1 MTDSPVA
8 YRMPDPF
15 SPGAINPTAATPT
28 CCCCCCCCL
37 ASAIVTPVAL
47 YTSLARDTAP
57 PARQVTWG
65 PPPGWPPP
73 GWPPP
78 AAPPTDPPPTDT
90 PAGEL
95 SYPAYP
101 AVPADGGTV
110 PAGWVPHPSGPAPV
124 GPPPVPSGRRVAGL
138 IGVVLTWFALLG
150 AAVVAARSNVLAED
164 NWVLLYGVLV
174 LLAAIV
180 AAGFAELAG
189 APRSWPTGVRL
200 FAGAVVFGIEFF
212 VSAMVLLT
220 TGFGYFLFAA
230 LAVGGGL
237 YLALRLGRR
246 R

>member
-15 SPGAINPTAATPT
+15 SPGAINPTAATPS

-47 YTSLARDTAP
+47 YTALARDTAP
-57 PARQVTWG
+57 PPRQVNWG
-65 PPPGWPPP
+65 PPPGWT
-73 GWPPP
+73 PP
-78 AAPPTDPPPTDT
+78 AAPPIAPTQVDPLT
-90 PAGEL
+90 GEP

-101 AVPADGGTV
+101 ATPADGGTP
-110 PAGWVPHPSGPAPV
+110 PADPPRVRSGQ
-124 GPPPVPSGRRVAGL
+124 RVAGL

-150 AAVVAARSNVLAED
+150 AAVVAARGDVLAED
-164 NWVLLYGVLV
+164 TWVLVYGVLV

-180 AAGFAELAG
+180 ATGFAQLAG
-189 APRSWPTGVRL
+189 ARRAWPTGVGL
-200 FAGAVVFGIEFF
+200 VVGAVVFGIEFF
-212 VSAMVLLT
+212 VSALVLLV
-220 TGFGYFLFAA
+220 TGLGYFLFAA
-230 LAVGGGL
+230 LAVCGGL